1 MKGVQGSQAAQVR
14 MFAHDA
20 RPVQLVTGSGTG
32 AAAINSG
39 TLISRGAGYTTASGG
54 LNGFKYGVATS
65 GGTGSGMTVD
75 IQISGGEVVEVLIAD
90 GTSSSGTPYVEG
102 ETITIAGGTSSA
114 TFSCSK
120 NLSNVSQRGACL
132 YIGVKMASITV
143 ELESGARSVVFK
155 GVNAGSFFPTLV
167 TKVVTATA
175 DSGNISDNDI
185 IALY

>member
-90 GTSSSGTPYVEG
+90 GTSSGSAYAEG